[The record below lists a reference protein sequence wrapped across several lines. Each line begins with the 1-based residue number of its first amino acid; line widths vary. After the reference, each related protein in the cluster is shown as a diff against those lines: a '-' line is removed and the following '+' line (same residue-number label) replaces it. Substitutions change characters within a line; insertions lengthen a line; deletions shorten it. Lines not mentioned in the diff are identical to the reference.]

1 MIVPFICKL
10 KVKKA
15 KNMGEEKEEE
25 KKVDDF
31 WNDNFDI
38 DGLAHIPKSKNV
50 GWKGDPNRKAKN
62 ILQEYCQKFYYPRP
76 KYKLIIKE
84 GTPHDSL
91 FTAVVI
97 GEVGINHKTE
107 KLFLTGKGHSIIH
120 AQYKAA
126 EKACDMLGLKYKSD
140 DDNEVKE

>member
-15 KNMGEEKEEE
+15 KNLGEEKEED
-25 KKVDDF
+25 KKVDSIWDHY
-31 WNDNFDI
+31 DSK
-38 DGLAHIPKSKNV
+38 GLAHIPKSKNED
-50 GWKGDPNRKAKN
+50 WKGDPNRNAKN
-62 ILQEYCQKFYYPRP
+62 ILQEYCQKFYYPP
-76 KYKLIIKE
+76 PEYKLIIKE
-84 GTPHDSL
+84 GTPHDPL

-97 GEVGINHKTE
+97 GEVEINHKTE

-120 AQYKAA
+120 AQFKAA
-126 EKACDMLGLKYKSD
+126 EKACDMLGLEYKSD